1 MKRCLIIVAKEPVAG
16 QVKTR
21 MAGTLGADRAADLYR
36 CTLQDTIDIVA
47 SYPAAEHVISYAPAS
62 MAAEAFFAALAPGF
76 TLIPQHGNG
85 FGERLF
91 SAFTQLAA
99 QGADRMVMI
108 GTDNP
113 SVPQAA
119 LEQAFVALDRTEV
132 DAVLGAVS
140 DGGYYLIGMRR
151 PQPILFER
159 ITWSTEIVAAQ
170 TRERAKEAGLAL
182 VDVLPWYDLDTVA
195 DLQVLLDDVARSGD
209 GRAPRTY
216 AFVQGLGEADLDR

>member
-1 MKRCLIIVAKEPVAG
+1 MVKRCLIIVAKEPVAG

-21 MAGTLGADRAADLYR
+21 MAGTLGADRAAALYR

-47 SYPAAEHVISYAPAS
+47 SYPAVEHVISYAPAS
-62 MAAEAFFAALAPGF
+62 TAEAFFAALAPGF
-76 TLIPQHGNG
+76 TLIPQHGTG

-99 QGADRMVMI
+99 QGADQLVMI

-113 SVPQAA
+113 SVPHRA
-119 LEQAFVALDRTEV
+119 LEEAFAALDRPEV

-159 ITWSTEIVAAQ
+159 ITWSTDVVAAQ
-170 TRERAKEAGLAL
+170 TRERAMEASLTL
-182 VDVLPWYDLDTVA
+182 VDVLPWYDLDTVV
-195 DLQVLLDDVARSGD
+195 DLQILLDDVAASGD

-216 AFVQGLGEADLDR
+216 AFVQELSEAELKG